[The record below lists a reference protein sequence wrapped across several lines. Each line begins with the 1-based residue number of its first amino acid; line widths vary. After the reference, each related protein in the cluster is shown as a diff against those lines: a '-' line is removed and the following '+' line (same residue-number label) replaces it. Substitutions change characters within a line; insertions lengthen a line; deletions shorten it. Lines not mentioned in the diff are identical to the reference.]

1 MISTR
6 FHFTIGQLRYLCHL
20 HLSWHSIS
28 SDGNL
33 HVCILFGP
41 FVRQRQSVR
50 TVNED
55 RISAPR
61 LVFTFDTKAYRS
73 ATRMGFWKGKFL
85 SKLQGWKQLFKGPA
99 ADTHTLNML
108 YTFCT
113 YLKPL
118 WHMQTRGNGT
128 LEIYPTG
135 NFFPFRKLDHI
146 HANILVLLHHRN
158 TIPEPHY
165 SGNASEQLR
174 APRPY
179 LNERGER
186 SE

>member
-6 FHFTIGQLRYLCHL
+6 FHFTIWQLRYLCHL

-41 FVRQRQSVR
+41 FVRQSVR

-73 ATRMGFWKGKFL
+73 ATRMGFWKG
-85 SKLQGWKQLFKGPA
+85 SCRYTYSQTCCILFA
-99 ADTHTLNML
+99 HILTH
-108 YTFCT
+108 CDV
-113 YLKPL
+113 
-118 WHMQTRGNGT
+118 QTRGNGT
-128 LEIYPTG
+128 LEIYPMG